1 MKSAVTVTGLVPAD
15 RIGRTLP
22 HEHLFATMTY
32 AYPAANEEAYRP
44 ITIDRLGEIRSDL
57 MTNVNNIHLD
67 SSCGQALELKKAA
80 DAGIDTLVELTTEP
94 IGRNPERMV
103 EVSEYTGVNVVSG
116 TGQYLAHHQRPWAL
130 EASREQL
137 AELMIRELTVGIGD
151 TGIRTGVIGEIGL
164 FEPVRPAELKVLEAA
179 VLAQHATGAPLWVH
193 LMNVPVVDDALR
205 VFDEYE
211 PIYEKT
217 AFCHMDFD
225 IRDLSWH
232 ERAMDRGISV
242 EFDFFGSVWLPV
254 DHYVHCPTDPQ
265 RLAVLADWSE
275 RGYADRVLISHD
287 VCSRV
292 QFTSHGGYGYAYI
305 PTIVPKLMDQMGIDR
320 ELLDIWMIDTPRRL
334 LAWADE

>member
-1 MKSAVTVTGLVPAD
+1 MKNAVSVTGLVPAD
-15 RIGRTLP
+15 QIGRTLP

-32 AYPAANEEAYRP
+32 AFPASSEEAYRP
-44 ITIDRLGEIRSDL
+44 ITIDRLGAIRSDL

-80 DAGIDTLVELTTEP
+80 DAGIDTLVEF
-94 IGRNPERMV
+94 
-103 EVSEYTGVNVVSG
+103 TGVNVISG

-130 EASREQL
+130 AASREQL
-137 AELMIRELTVGIGD
+137 AELMIRELTEGVGD

-164 FEPVRPAELKVLEAA
+164 YEPVRPEELKVLEAA

-193 LMNVPVVDDALR
+193 LMNVPVVDDALA

-225 IRDLSWH
+225 IRDLTWH

-242 EFDFFGSVWLPV
+242 EFDFFGSVWLAV
-254 DHYVHCPTDPQ
+254 DHYIHCPTDPQ

-305 PTIVPKLMDQMGIDR
+305 PTIVPRLMDQMGIDR
-320 ELLDIWMIDTPRRL
+320 ELLDIWMIDTPRRF
-334 LAWADE
+334 LAWADG

>member
-1 MKSAVTVTGLVPAD
+1 MKNAVSVTGLVPAD

-32 AYPAANEEAYRP
+32 AYPASGEDAYRP

-57 MTNVNNIHLD
+57 MTNANNIHLD

-103 EVSEYTGVNVVSG
+103 EVSEFTGVNVISG

-130 EASREQL
+130 EASREEL
-137 AELMIRELTVGIGD
+137 AERMIRELTEGIGD

-179 VLAQHATGAPLWVH
+179 VLAQRATEAPLWVH
-193 LMNVPVVDDALR
+193 LMNVPVAADALA

-211 PIYEKT
+211 PIWERT

-225 IRDLSWH
+225 IRDLTWH

-254 DHYVHCPTDPQ
+254 DHYIHCPTDPQ

-287 VCSRV
+287 VCTRV

-305 PTIVPKLMDQMGIDR
+305 PTIVPGLMDQMGIDR

-334 LAWADE
+334 LAWADS